1 MKPQFDPLIISLF
14 RIMYIGEYDA
24 LIELIWD
31 NKRQDNLE
39 AHYSL
44 YKESLYQN
52 LKSTHIE
59 EERRIQV
66 INSCL
71 YIRDEIIPE
80 IIANNDWNGLYFSVK
95 NKIDKYKF
103 NWENL
108 VEIYLRN
115 ENDKKYILKEC
126 KEQKI
131 SDNKN
136 KKSFI
141 KSRLEEI
148 KKWAT
153 NKDTLLSEFYY
164 LDDLQKN
171 QLNVILQTEP
181 TFIILHA
188 ILNNNADDLKK
199 LLSLIEDDKKSQVTK
214 KGGQVPN
221 LVLTDGIFRV
231 SPIKILDDDP
241 NVYEDEEEG
250 KLILSYDNLDKPI
263 KIAVP
268 KSADSHELNSSFDYT
283 KDIIYQ
289 GKFELATLT
298 AILQIGSEQI
308 LKSNSITFTF
318 SQICE
323 LFNQPPSTRIYSRIA
338 KALFY
343 LKLNLYTVKLGD
355 NYTRYFNIISAVEQ
369 PTFNSKREK
378 EWTIEIDAFL
388 REQILQSHYTV
399 LFAEDISS
407 FAYELSPILFRI
419 FVIDKQDKPNMEMKE
434 YTLRELTK
442 RTFLNGKPNVRKKR
456 IINSLE
462 EIKSMN
468 NSVIKDYKVKDDS
481 DIFEIYFSNSST
493 FVLQDNKMQNK
504 LLL

>member
-1 MKPQFDPLIISLF
+1 M
-14 RIMYIGEYDA
+14 GEYDA
-24 LIELIWD
+24 LIELIWG
-31 NKRQDNLE
+31 NKKQDNLE
-39 AHYSL
+39 VYYSL

-52 LKSTHIE
+52 LKSTPIE

-66 INSCL
+66 LNSCL
-71 YIRDEIIPE
+71 YIRNEIIPK
-80 IIANNDWNGLYFSVK
+80 IITNDDWNELYFSVK

-103 NWENL
+103 NWGNL

-126 KEQKI
+126 KEQKVE
-131 SDNKN
+131 NKN
-136 KKSFI
+136 KKAFI

-148 KKWAT
+148 KKWAS

-171 QLNVILQTEP
+171 QINVILQTEP

-188 ILNNNADDLKK
+188 IINNNAEDLKK
-199 LLSLIEDDKKSQVTK
+199 LLSLIGEDKKSHVTK

-231 SPIKILDDDP
+231 SPIKILDDNS
-241 NVYEDEEEG
+241 NVYEDEVEG

-268 KSADSHELNSSFDYT
+268 KSANSLELNNSFDYT

-308 LKSNSITFTF
+308 LKGNSITFTF

-323 LFNQPPSTRIYSRIA
+323 LFNQPPSTRLYRRIA

-407 FAYELSPILFRI
+407 FAYELSPILFKI
-419 FVIDKQDKPNMEMKE
+419 FVIDKQDKPSMEMKE

-462 EIKSMN
+462 EIKSMK
-468 NSVIKDYKVKDDS
+468 NSIIKDYKIKDDI
-481 DIFEIYFSNSST
+481 DVFEIYFSNSN